1 MILEF
6 LAGEHPAARRAGEW
20 LEEHPVVALAIFL
33 FAGLMA
39 SARW

>member
-1 MILEF
+1 MILVF

-33 FAGLMA
+33 AAGLLA
-39 SARW
+39 SVRW

>member
-20 LEEHPVVALAIFL
+20 LEEHPGAALAVFL
-33 FAGLMA
+33 AAGLLA
-39 SARW
+39 SVRW